1 MLSRKQTRGG
11 SGELPPP
18 HQDMN
23 KEQEKDMKN
32 QDDRVALFRLNTEE
46 GRREYAARFTRVIRR
61 SEADGCFIGSLP
73 EVDGWCTHAESAEA
87 CLRNLD
93 ECALLAVEDFVDGE
107 ADLQPPGGCVILPPS
122 RFNVSKHAG
131 AEVARL
137 RHRLGLS
144 QTDFAAALGVTRSTL
159 CKWERGERR
168 PDGASARLLSI
179 VERHPEVLQG

>member
-1 MLSRKQTRGG
+1 
-11 SGELPPP
+11 
-18 HQDMN
+18 MN
-23 KEQEKDMKN
+23 KQQKKDMKN
-32 QDDRVALFRLNTEE
+32 NDVRVEQFRLDTEE

-61 SEADGCFIGSLP
+61 SEADGCFIGALP
-73 EVDGWCTHAESAEA
+73 EVDGWCTHAESAEE

-93 ECALLAVEDFVDGE
+93 ECALMAVADFVDGE
-107 ADLQPPGGCVILPPS
+107 ADLLPPGGCVILPPS

-131 AEVARL
+131 ADVARL

-144 QTDFAAALGVTRSTL
+144 QADFAEALGVTRSAL

-168 PDGASARLLSI
+168 PDGASARLLAI